1 MELEHTTT
9 ESEIHTEEATTT
21 SHTEAVSTA
30 IPHEAAAGGHE
41 LKHEQTL
48 YAEPILHTGPITI
61 TNALITS
68 WATVGIIIVIAL
80 ILRLSIKKIPG
91 KLQHAFEVLIDG
103 GMNLMDQVT
112 NDRNI
117 TRKVFPI
124 AISIFFFI
132 LISNWI
138 GLLPLVGLGI
148 IEHGDTFVPFLR
160 SGTADLNTTIA
171 LAVTSVIG
179 ANIFGIFSIG
189 AWKMLNKYINLKILG
204 TIFTKIRKDPVT
216 ILVAPITFA
225 VGIIEIVGE
234 GAKIASLS
242 LRLFG
247 NVFAGEV
254 LLASMT
260 AMIAYLVP
268 IPFLFLEVFVG
279 IIQAFIFS
287 ILTVVY
293 FTIAAQDHD
302 HDEEHD
308 HGEHA
313 DEHGAHVLDEIPGDA
328 VEERKVGVGA

>member
-1 MELEHTTT
+1 MTEIVEHNEHTSTNVEQTT
-9 ESEIHTEEATTT
+9 GALPVLSENH
-21 SHTEAVSTA
+21 
-30 IPHEAAAGGHE
+30 GHE

-48 YAEPILHTGPITI
+48 YAEPLMHIGSFTV
-61 TNALITS
+61 TNALLTS
-68 WATVGIIIVIAL
+68 WATVLIIIVISV
-80 ILRLSIKKIPG
+80 ILRFSIKKVPG
-91 KLQHAFEVLIDG
+91 KLQHFFEVLIEG
-103 GMNLMDQVT
+103 GIKLADQVT
-112 NDRNI
+112 NDRKI
-117 TRKVFPI
+117 SERVFPI
-124 AISIFFFI
+124 AISVFFFI

-138 GLLPLVGLGI
+138 GLLPIVGLGI
-148 IEHGDTFVPFLR
+148 VEHGDTFVPFLR

-189 AWKMLNKYINLKILG
+189 AWKMLNKYLNFKALG
-204 TIFTKIRKDPVT
+204 SIFTKIRKDPVI

-225 VGIIEIVGE
+225 VGVIEIVGE
-234 GAKIASLS
+234 GAKVASLS

-260 AMIAYLVP
+260 AMVAYFVP
-268 IPFLFLEVFVG
+268 IPFLLLEVFVG

-302 HDEEHD
+302 HDEEHGD
-308 HGEHA
+308 HDPHPE
-313 DEHGAHVLDEIPGDA
+313 EHGAHVLDEIPSDM
-328 VEERKVGVGA
+328 VEEKSNMHKA